1 MPIPASAQGL
11 TVRADSIRVGNC
23 IVMHDCA
30 LRIVGFRIAPRV
42 RGGRI
47 VEVVGDEVF
56 TGIRMHGQIRSP
68 GEMVKVSTV
77 ETREMVL
84 VDVFGD
90 GYLQLQAPDP
100 KLGGDGRAAKALN
113 TVKAYSQVLER
124 IQQLRKEGKAAGDVF
139 VTVVRAMG
147 TEAAVRVRV
156 EDKAFISSPCTK
168 LATGAPVLRH
178 NHDVLFKADG
188 KEPQDEEP
196 QDGEDDWEKVN
207 RDVRNS
213 SDISRPTMSGET
225 CARSRDGEDDWENV
239 NEQGKTA
246 DMPWPSDDEFV
257 KLSWIGQETLD
268 WQGEYCI

>member
-1 MPIPASAQGL
+1 
-11 TVRADSIRVGNC
+11 
-23 IVMHDCA
+23 
-30 LRIVGFRIAPRV
+30 
-42 RGGRI
+42 
-47 VEVVGDEVF
+47 
-56 TGIRMHGQIRSP
+56 
-68 GEMVKVSTV
+68 MVKVSTV